1 MIKVSP
7 IIKDGKTDEFPQ
19 KHLHQSIQQQTSLSS
34 VSKTNSL
41 HQRAIINFDSCHP
54 AQLPLSYT
62 KAPARGAL
70 KILGLLRRCRRSRW
84 NRSGRRELT
93 LKCGLWPPA
102 ECHGTHTLAFTPP
115 TSPHV
120 HTRQQR
126 NPKKKK
132 KGLKTNKQ
140 NHPLNLW
147 LDPVLPIFHQHKSC
161 TVHATRQKHHW
172 WPRSV
177 RVSEKAQWVKGCK
190 SGCVKSP

>member
-1 MIKVSP
+1 MRKVSP

-41 HQRAIINFDSCHP
+41 YQRAIINFDSCHP

-93 LKCGLWPPA
+93 PKCGFWPPA

-126 NPKKKK
+126 NPKKQRTK
-132 KGLKTNKQ
+132 NKQ
-140 NHPLNLW
+140 TKPPPEPLARPGPSNLPSAQILYSACDQAKAPLVTKVRLGQW
-147 LDPVLPIFHQHKSC
+147 EG
-161 TVHATRQKHHW
+161 
-172 WPRSV
+172 SV
-177 RVSEKAQWVKGCK
+177 GKGCK